1 MKEGIILLLLITT
14 VHSFLSVPTAQ
25 KVPESDFYHHPKVR
39 HEKAK
44 EQKYGTQSRPLSFQN
59 LVFEGLVK
67 YLHDRQSFR
76 TRRIKPIICT
86 YSMAIPGEKRFSLIK
101 NRIDI
106 PKIFSRYLLEY

>member
-1 MKEGIILLLLITT
+1 MKGGIIFFFLIAA

-44 EQKYGTQSRPLSFQN
+44 QQKYGTQSRPLSFQN

-67 YLHDRQSFR
+67 YLHDRVSQF
-76 TRRIKPIICT
+76 
-86 YSMAIPGEKRFSLIK
+86 F
-101 NRIDI
+101 
-106 PKIFSRYLLEY
+106 LLAKLLAS

>member
-1 MKEGIILLLLITT
+1 MKGGIIIFLLFAA
-14 VHSFLSVPTAQ
+14 VHSFLFIPTAQ
-25 KVPESDFYHHPKVR
+25 KVPESDFYQHPRVR

-44 EQKYGTQSRPLSFQN
+44 QQKYGTQSRPLSFQN